1 MLRYQRG
8 VFCLYRISRYI
19 SLSSAPVKS
28 PTSIVTQS
36 CLTNFTCDSNFSNNL
51 LTRKSAPWT
60 TLTLSRTKN
69 YCKMADNRYVIGYA
83 KLGTS
88 GCKGCK
94 TKIEKG
100 SLRIGKVTANPFGG
114 DGDMKQWYHPS
125 CIFNT
130 FKRARAT
137 TKKIEEPDDMEGF
150 SEIQQE
156 DKDMINKLIKENL
169 GNSKTPSKKTPKAVT
184 PKKVVASPAA
194 AKFTPAKS
202 YNDDEEDAVV
212 PSTSSKMPD
221 DNGERDDAFREFR
234 RLSAE
239 IADESSYNSKTALV
253 SKYLTKGTT
262 GEGYTGNTYLLLKLL
277 LPGVVK
283 RVYNLNNKQL
293 VKLFSQIFGTSLQ
306 AMVADLDQ
314 GDVAE
319 TVKIFFEQSKSLMPA
334 KKSALTL
341 QQVDYLLEELSL
353 VTKEDDQQRILTK
366 IAKRCTLNDLKMV
379 IRLVKHDLRIN
390 AGAKHILE
398 GLDPNAYAAFQASRD
413 LQDVV
418 DRVRQNLEEGGG
430 KPGMAKK
437 LSVRANLMTPVLPML
452 AEACRSVEFAMKR
465 CPKGFYAEIKYDGE
479 RVQLHKKGPKFS
491 YFSRSLKPVQ
501 PHKVEHF
508 KEYIPKAFPSADD
521 LILDAEVLLVD
532 TNTGKPLPFGTL
544 GVHKKAQFNDAKVCL
559 FVFDCLHINGE
570 NIMDKPVKTRRRILH
585 ENMTE
590 IEHRIMFS
598 EMQHIREPDDLQDLM
613 NDVFRQGLEG
623 LVLKDINGIY
633 EPGKRHWLK
642 IKKDYLEQGTMADSA
657 DLVVLGAYF
666 GSGNKGGIMSVF
678 LFGVHDPDTD
688 QWCTVTKCHSGLDDK
703 TLDELQTKM
712 DMIKISKDASKIP
725 DWLNIKKQVIPDFV
739 IRNPKK
745 APVWEIAGAEFTQA
759 EIHTADGIS
768 IRFPRITKFRD
779 DKSWKEATNLPRLK
793 ELFKKS
799 KETTDLFPSPKKG
812 KTAVKR
818 KGSQDSNDDNSNGNS
833 NGHSEHRGS
842 APSTPSKG
850 RGSSPVTP
858 SKTTPSKMGSLTGW
872 VKRGEKRSRS
882 EDSDEASSPKKKV
895 SQSSPSKKMDEE
907 SPRKKSSNKPVCKYG
922 SDCYQTNPAH
932 IEQFYHPTDNKLPKP
947 GEKLPNV
954 FSGTKIFLPEDTD
967 KYRLLKRYIIGFD
980 GDLVDDFQK
989 KTATHVIVKPGEV
1002 VSTTGV
1008 CVTVEWLW
1016 SSIKKKVKV
1025 PLQNFRVT

>member
-1 MLRYQRG
+1 MLR
-8 VFCLYRISRYI
+8 FYRVSRYVCRSS
-19 SLSSAPVKS
+19 SLVKLS
-28 PTSIVTQS
+28 TAGNLTASCHSKLTSYS
-36 CLTNFTCDSNFSNNL
+36 KLCNNL
-51 LTRKSAPWT
+51 LTRKPTPWT
-60 TLTLSRTKN
+60 TLTLLRPKN
-69 YCKMADNRYVIGYA
+69 YCEMADNRYVIGYA

-137 TKKIEEPDDMEGF
+137 TKKIEEPDDVEGF
-150 SEIQQE
+150 SEILQE
-156 DKDMINKLIKENL
+156 DKDEINKLIKEHLSNA
-169 GNSKTPSKKTPKAVT
+169 KTPNKKTPKAAT
-184 PKKVVASPAA
+184 PQKTSASPAA
-194 AKFTPAKS
+194 AKSTPSKS
-202 YNDDEEDAVV
+202 YDDDDAVV
-212 PSTSSKMPD
+212 PSTSSKVPD

-234 RLSAE
+234 RLCAE

-253 SKYLTKGTT
+253 AKYLKKGAS
-262 GEGYTGNTYLLLKLL
+262 GEGYTGDTYILLKLL

-319 TVKIFFEQSKSLMPA
+319 TVRIFFEKSKNLVPV
-334 KKSALTL
+334 KKSTLTL
-341 QQVDYLLEELSL
+341 QQVDYFLEELSL
-353 VTKEDDQQRILTK
+353 VTKEEDQQRILTK
-366 IAKRCTLNDLKMV
+366 IAKRCTLNDLKMM
-379 IRLVKHDLRIN
+379 IRLIKHDLRIN

-398 GLDPNAYAAFQASRD
+398 GLDTNAYAAFQASRD
-413 LQDVV
+413 LHDVV
-418 DRVRQNLEEGGG
+418 ARVRQNLEEGGG

-437 LSVRANLMTPVLPML
+437 LTVRANLMTPVLPML
-452 AEACRSVEFAMKR
+452 AEACRSVQFAMKR
-465 CPKGFYAEIKYDGE
+465 CPNGFYAEIKYDGE
-479 RVQLHKKGPKFS
+479 RVQLHKKGSQFS

-501 PHKVEHF
+501 PHKVDHF
-508 KEYIPKAFPSADD
+508 KEHIPKAFPSADD
-521 LILDAEVLLVD
+521 IILDAEVLLVD
-532 TNTGKPLPFGTL
+532 TATGKPLPFGTL
-544 GVHKKAQFNDAKVCL
+544 GVHKKAQFSDAKVCL

-570 NIMDKPVKTRRRILH
+570 NIMDKPIKTRRKILH

-590 IEHRIMFS
+590 IEHHVMFS
-598 EMQHIREPDDLQDLM
+598 EMQHIKEPDDLQDMM

-623 LVLKDINGIY
+623 LVLKDVNGIY

-678 LFGVHDPDTD
+678 LFGVHDPDND

-703 TLDELQTKM
+703 TLDELQTKL
-712 DMIKISKDASKIP
+712 DMVKISKDARKIP
-725 DWLNIKKQVIPDFV
+725 DWLNIKKQLVPDFV
-739 IRNPKK
+739 IRDPKK

-799 KETTDLFPSPKKG
+799 KETSDLFPSSKKG
-812 KTAVKR
+812 NSSVKR
-818 KGSQDSNDDNSNGNS
+818 KGSQDSDDNNSNS
-833 NGHSEHRGS
+833 NGHPNGGGS
-842 APSTPSKG
+842 ATPVKG
-850 RGSSPVTP
+850 RGSASSTPVKGNGSETP
-858 SKTTPSKMGSLTGW
+858 SKASPGKTGTLAGW

-882 EDSDEASSPKKKV
+882 EDSDEASSPKKKMEI
-895 SQSSPSKKMDEE
+895 SPSKRKDDESPSKK
-907 SPRKKSSNKPVCKYG
+907 SSKPLCKYS

-932 IEQFYHPTDNKLPKP
+932 IEQYYHPTDHKLPKP
-947 GEKLPNV
+947 GERLPNV
-954 FSGTKIFLPEDTD
+954 FSGTKIFLSEDTD

-980 GDLVDDFQK
+980 GDLVNDFQK
-989 KTATHVIVKPGEV
+989 KTATHVIVKPGQAV
-1002 VSTTGV
+1002 LTSGS
-1008 CVTVEWLW
+1008 CVTVDWLW
-1016 SSIKKKVKV
+1016 NSIKKKMKM
-1025 PLQNFRVT
+1025 PLQKFRVT

>member
-1 MLRYQRG
+1 MLR
-8 VFCLYRISRYI
+8 FYRVSRYVY
-19 SLSSAPVKS
+19 LSSALVKLPKGNLIKS
-28 PTSIVTQS
+28 CPTK
-36 CLTNFTCDSNFSNNL
+36 LTCNNVNSL
-51 LTRKSAPWT
+51 LTSKTPWT
-60 TLTLSRTKN
+60 TLTLTRIQS
-69 YCKMADNRYVIGYA
+69 YCEMADNRFIVGYA

-150 SEIQQE
+150 SEILPE
-156 DKDMINKLIKENL
+156 DKDEINKLIKEYLANA
-169 GNSKTPSKKTPKAVT
+169 KTPSKKTPKEAT
-184 PKKVVASPAA
+184 PKKTTVSPAA
-194 AKFTPAKS
+194 AKSTPSKS
-202 YNDDEEDAVV
+202 CNDDAVV
-212 PSTSSKMPD
+212 PSTSTKMPD
-221 DNGERDDAFREFR
+221 DNGERDDTFREFR
-234 RLSAE
+234 RLCAE

-253 SKYLTKGTT
+253 TKYLKKGSS
-262 GEGYTGNTYLLLKLL
+262 GEGYTGDTYTLLKLL

-319 TVKIFFEQSKSLMPA
+319 TVRIFFDQSKHLMPV
-334 KKSALTL
+334 KKSTLTL
-341 QQVDYLLEELSL
+341 QQVDYFLEELSL
-353 VTKEDDQQRILTK
+353 VTKEEDQQRILTQ

-379 IRLVKHDLRIN
+379 IRLIKHDLRIN

-398 GLDPNAYAAFQASRD
+398 GLDDNAYAAFQASRN
-413 LQDVV
+413 LRDVV
-418 DRVRQNLEEGGG
+418 DRVQQNLEEGGG
-430 KPGMAKK
+430 KPGKARK

-465 CPKGFYAEIKYDGE
+465 CPNGFYAEIKYDGE
-479 RVQLHKKGPKFS
+479 RVQLHKKGTQFS

-508 KEYIPKAFPSADD
+508 KEHIQKAFPSGDD

-532 TNTGKPLPFGTL
+532 TTTGKPLPFGTL
-544 GVHKKAQFNDAKVCL
+544 GVHKKAQFTDAKVCL

-570 NIMDKPVKTRRRILH
+570 NIMDKPIKTRRKILH

-590 IEHRIMFS
+590 IEHHVMFS
-598 EMQHIREPDDLQDLM
+598 EMQHIKEPDDLKDMM
-613 NDVFRQGLEG
+613 NEVFRQGLEG
-623 LVLKDINGIY
+623 LVLKDVNGIY

-666 GSGNKGGIMSVF
+666 GSGNKGGIMSIF
-678 LFGVHDPDTD
+678 LLGVHDPDTD

-703 TLDELQTKM
+703 TLDELQTKL
-712 DMIKISKDASKIP
+712 DMVKISKDVRKIP

-739 IRNPKK
+739 IRDPKK
-745 APVWEIAGAEFTQA
+745 APVWGIAGAEFSKA
-759 EIHTADGIS
+759 EIHTAAGIS

-779 DKSWKEATNLPRLK
+779 DKSWKEATNLPRLQ

-799 KETTDLFPSPKKG
+799 KETSDLFPSSKKG
-812 KTAVKR
+812 KAATKR
-818 KGSQDSNDDNSNGNS
+818 KGSQDSDNDNNNGNS
-833 NGHSEHRGS
+833 NGHSDHAGP

-850 RGSSPVTP
+850 RESAPVTP
-858 SKTTPSKMGSLTGW
+858 SKASPSKMGTLAGW
-872 VKRGEKRSRS
+872 VKRGEKRSRT
-882 EDSDEASSPKKKV
+882 EDNDEEASSPKKKFDG
-895 SQSSPSKKMDEE
+895 SPSKKIDEE
-907 SPRKKSSNKPVCKYG
+907 SPIKKSSKPTCKYS

-932 IEQFYHPTDNKLPKP
+932 TDQYYHPTDKKLPKP
-947 GEKLPNV
+947 GERLPNV
-954 FSGTKIFLPEDTD
+954 FSGTKIFLSEDTD

-980 GDLVDDFQK
+980 GDLVNDFQK
-989 KTATHVIVKPGEV
+989 KTATHVIVKPGEAV
-1002 VSTTGV
+1002 LTTGV
-1008 CVTVEWLW
+1008 CITVDWLW
-1016 SSIKKKVKV
+1016 SSIKKKMKM
-1025 PLQNFRVT
+1025 PLQKFRVT

>member
-1 MLRYQRG
+1 MLKSSTGNATSCYTK
-8 VFCLYRISRYI
+8 LISY
-19 SLSSAPVKS
+19 SKPNK
-28 PTSIVTQS
+28 
-36 CLTNFTCDSNFSNNL
+36 NL
-51 LTRKSAPWT
+51 LARQLTPWT
-60 TLTLSRTKN
+60 KPTQPRTQN
-69 YCKMADNRYVIGYA
+69 FCEMADNRYIIGYA

-114 DGDMKQWYHPS
+114 DGDMKQWYHPN

-150 SEIQQE
+150 SEIRQE
-156 DKDMINKLIKENL
+156 DKDEINWLIKEHLANAKTP
-169 GNSKTPSKKTPKAVT
+169 GKKTPSKKATPQKPA
-184 PKKVVASPAA
+184 ASPVAA
-194 AKFTPAKS
+194 RSTPSKS
-202 YNDDEEDAVV
+202 FDDDDAAV
-212 PSTSSKMPD
+212 PSTSSKIPD
-221 DNGERDDAFREFR
+221 DNGKRDDAFREFR
-234 RLSAE
+234 RLCAE

-253 SKYLTKGTT
+253 AKYLKKGAS
-262 GEGYTGNTYLLLKLL
+262 GEGYAGDTYILLKLL

-306 AMVADLDQ
+306 AMVADLDE

-319 TVKIFFEQSKSLMPA
+319 TVRIFFEKSKLLLPA
-334 KKSALTL
+334 KKSTLTL
-341 QQVDYLLEELSL
+341 QQVDYFLEELSL

-379 IRLVKHDLRIN
+379 IRLIKHDLRIN

-398 GLDPNAYAAFQASRD
+398 GLDANAYAAFQASRD
-413 LQDVV
+413 LHDVV
-418 DRVRQNLEEGGG
+418 TRVRQNLEEGGG

-452 AEACRSVEFAMKR
+452 AEACRSVQFAMKR
-465 CPKGFYAEIKYDGE
+465 CPNGFYAEIKYDGE
-479 RVQLHKKGPKFS
+479 RVQLHKKGSQFS

-508 KEYIPKAFPSADD
+508 KEHIPKAFPSGDD

-532 TNTGKPLPFGTL
+532 TTTGKPLPFGTL
-544 GVHKKAQFNDAKVCL
+544 GVHKKAQFTDAKVCL

-570 NIMDKPVKTRRRILH
+570 NIMDKPIKTRRKILR

-598 EMQHIREPDDLQDLM
+598 EMQHIKEPDDLQDMM

-623 LVLKDINGIY
+623 LVLKDVNGIY

-666 GSGNKGGIMSVF
+666 GSGNKGGIMSIF
-678 LFGVHDPDTD
+678 LFGVHNPDTD

-703 TLDELQTKM
+703 TLAELQTKL
-712 DMIKISKDASKIP
+712 DMVKISKDARKIP
-725 DWLNIKKQVIPDFV
+725 DWLNIKKQLVPDFV
-739 IRNPKK
+739 SRDPKK
-745 APVWEIAGAEFTQA
+745 SPVWEIAGAEFTQA

-799 KETTDLFPSPKKG
+799 KETSDLFPSSKKG
-812 KTAVKR
+812 KSAVKR
-818 KGSQDSNDDNSNGNS
+818 KDSQDSDDDDDDDNSNNS
-833 NGHSEHRGS
+833 NGHTNGRGS
-842 APSTPSKG
+842 ATPVKGHGSTPRTPVKGQGSETPSTA
-850 RGSSPVTP
+850 SSG
-858 SKTTPSKMGSLTGW
+858 KMGTLMGW
-872 VKRGEKRSRS
+872 VKKGEKRSRS
-882 EDSDEASSPKKKV
+882 EDSDEASSPKKKME
-895 SQSSPSKKMDEE
+895 SLSTKSEGESPSKK
-907 SPRKKSSNKPVCKYG
+907 SSKPLCKYG
-922 SDCYQTNPAH
+922 KDCYQTNPAH
-932 IEQFYHPTDNKLPKP
+932 IEQYYHPTDDKLPKP
-947 GEKLPNV
+947 GERLPNV
-954 FSGTKIFLPEDTD
+954 FSGSKIFLSEDTD
-967 KYRLLKRYIIGFD
+967 NYRLLKRYIIGFD
-980 GDLVDDFQK
+980 GDLVNDYQK
-989 KTATHVIVKPGEV
+989 KTATHVIVKPGEAILT
-1002 VSTTGV
+1002 SGV
-1008 CVTVEWLW
+1008 CVTVDWLW
-1016 SSIKKKVKV
+1016 SSIKKKTKL
-1025 PLQNFRVT
+1025 PSHKFRVT